1 MFPVARVK
9 AVAKA
14 DPDIGRVQTA
24 AYDATA
30 SAVEKFVAGL
40 LRAAAERSTGAVGVA
55 EVLKAIKEE
64 PKYEFLEER
73 LQELMKRSTAGR
85 GRKRKRPTDPEAGGE
100 EEATSSDKP
109 RAARKKRSGE
119 NKGTVEDEAA
129 PKDEQQATQE
139 AAASSLGADLVDPPD
154 DEFDL

>member
-1 MFPVARVK
+1 MPGRAPSDAMFPVARVK

-30 SAVEKFVAGL
+30 SAVRAILCTRSLESASCESNAEDLTPCQVEKFVAGL

-64 PKYEFLEER
+64 VR
-73 LQELMKRSTAGR
+73 QHG
-85 GRKRKRPTDPEAGGE
+85 
-100 EEATSSDKP
+100 
-109 RAARKKRSGE
+109 
-119 NKGTVEDEAA
+119 
-129 PKDEQQATQE
+129 
-139 AAASSLGADLVDPPD
+139 LVA
-154 DEFDL
+154 